1 MIRYLVAEFIH
12 LLNVSR
18 KPVQLKKKN
27 LQSLQPRKT
36 EDLEIFACL
45 QARPFLLGL
54 VIFPTAADKL
64 SR

>member
-18 KPVQLKKKN
+18 KPVQLKKN